1 MKKQLLLPFLCW
13 CSVTIAQTATPIKDS
28 ILSGGIYRK
37 YTLYVPNVYAANKA
51 VPLVFNIH
59 GGTGNGDQQMEFG
72 DFRRIA
78 DTANFIVVHPT
89 ALGNPPNWAVGGS
102 ISSGEADRTFLLNLL
117 DTLKLKYTIDA
128 SRVYSAGF
136 SQGGIMGYD
145 FACLQNMN
153 FAAIASV
160 SGGISKTSFAA
171 CAPTRP
177 TPVMEI
183 HGTSDLIAGY
193 NGTST
198 LLTTLP
204 PFTHIDTI
212 VKYWVN
218 FNHCDTAAKV
228 FNLANT
234 NTKDNCTVVHYVYS
248 GGYQNA
254 SVEFYKVISG
264 GHAWPADT
272 ATGGTKNASGSPMM
286 LGNRNMDFNASKE
299 IWRFFNQYKLLATG
313 ISEQLSGS
321 TNQVNIFPNPSN
333 GLITIQLEKAEQL
346 NIQLYNL
353 VGALVFEEKISGNN
367 NIVDVNYLTK
377 GVYFYS
383 LKNKDGIVKNG
394 KLIVQ

>member
-1 MKKQLLLPFLCW
+1 MKKLLIIPFLCLY
-13 CSVTIAQTATPIKDS
+13 SLIAAQTASPIKDS

-37 YTLYVPNVYAANKA
+37 YTLYVPNMYTANKA

-102 ISSGEADRTFLLNLL
+102 IASGEADRTFLLNLL

-128 SRVYSAGF
+128 SRVYSVGF
-136 SQGGIMGYD
+136 SQGGIMSYD

-160 SGGISKTSFAA
+160 SGGISKTTFAA

-212 VKYWVN
+212 VNYWVN

-234 NTKDNCTVVHYVYS
+234 NTKDNSSVVHYVYS
-248 GGYQNA
+248 GGDQNA
-254 SVEFYKVISG
+254 NVEFYKVISG

-272 ATGGTKNASGSPMM
+272 ATGGTKNANGSPMM

-299 IWRFFNQYKLLATG
+299 IWRFFSQYKLLATG
-313 ISEQLSGS
+313 ISEYTSENKNKVD
-321 TNQVNIFPNPSN
+321 TFPNPCN
-333 GLITIQLEKAEQL
+333 GSLTIQLEKAEQI
-346 NIQLYNL
+346 NIQLYDL
-353 VGALVFEEKISGNN
+353 LGALVFEEKRSETKNSI
-367 NIVDVNYLTK
+367 DVKYLTY

-383 LKNKDGIVKNG
+383 VKNKDGIVKNG
-394 KLIVQ
+394 KLIIQ